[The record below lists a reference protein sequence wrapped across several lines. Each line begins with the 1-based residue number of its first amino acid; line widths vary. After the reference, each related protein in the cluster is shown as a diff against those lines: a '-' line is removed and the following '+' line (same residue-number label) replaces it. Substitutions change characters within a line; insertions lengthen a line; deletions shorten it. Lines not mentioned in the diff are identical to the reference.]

1 MRLPLA
7 ALSLL
12 LAPLSLASAHDRVR
26 LEVGLPHLSIGL
38 RAPLLAGYVQVPGH
52 PVAYDPRVAA
62 NLFWFDDRHWELRG
76 DDWFSASAH
85 GGPWIA
91 VAPGYVPAAL
101 LGVPV
106 RYYRSPPAHFASW
119 HLDAAPRWH
128 DHWSRGHG
136 RHGRDDGWRGGRLG
150 DDGSR
155 GRGRGGDDDWR
166 GGHRGG
172 GDRHDDDDGR
182 HGGRRGRR

>member
-1 MRLPLA
+1 MRPSIA
-7 ALSLL
+7 ALTLL

-38 RAPLLAGYVQVPGH
+38 RAPVFAGHVQVPGH
-52 PVAYDPRVAA
+52 PVAYDPRVSA
-62 NLFWFDDRHWELRG
+62 NLFWFDDRYWELRG
-76 DDWFSASAH
+76 DDWFSASPH
-85 GGPWIA
+85 GGPWLA

-106 RYYRSPPAHFASW
+106 RYYRSPPAHFAGW

-128 DHWSRGHG
+128 DHWSHG
-136 RHGRDDGWRGGRLG
+136 RRGGDDRGWRDGRFG

-155 GRGRGGDDDWR
+155 RRGRGGDDGWR
-166 GGHRGG
+166 SGHGRDGG
-172 GDRHDDDDGR
+172 RHDDD
-182 HGGRRGRR
+182 GGRGGRGRR